1 MRIKPGMHPNSF
13 ANSTWN
19 CADPA
24 VDRGQAALAEHALL
38 RRLGGGDVGA
48 WDEMYREHSDRV
60 FRYCMA
66 MCHDAD
72 LAADATQDAFVNF
85 ASNHAGFDPDR
96 GALQGYLMGVARHA
110 VLALLRERRRWV
122 QDEAV
127 FQAAMDASLDVAPSP
142 QDLSLRNESA
152 QAVLQ
157 ALQSLPVA
165 FREAIV
171 LVDLQELSYQ
181 EAAALAGIELNTL
194 RTRVHRGRK
203 RLAELLSGL

>member
-1 MRIKPGMHPNSF
+1 MRMTPGMPPNTL
-13 ANSTWN
+13 ANLNPNGS
-19 CADPA
+19 DPVA
-24 VDRGQAALAEHALL
+24 DRGEAALAEHALM
-38 RRLGGGDVGA
+38 RRLGAGDVGA
-48 WDEMYREHSDRV
+48 WDTIYREHSARV
-60 FRYCMA
+60 FRYCLA
-66 MCHDAD
+66 MSHDAD

-85 ASNHAGFDPDR
+85 ATNRAGFDPDR

-122 QDEAV
+122 QDESV
-127 FQAAMDASLDVAPSP
+127 LQAAMDASSDVAPSP
-142 QDLSLRNESA
+142 QEVSLRNESA

-157 ALQSLPVA
+157 ALQSLPMA

-181 EAAALAGIELNTL
+181 EAASLAGIELNTL

-203 RLAELLSGL
+203 RLAELLS